1 MLVVR
6 DRMND
11 LTKGQ
16 MLLAQVVPMAL
27 QRHMLYTDLSLVIL
41 ERSNDLAILFLMSST
56 PYRHN
61 NGLQ

>member
-1 MLVVR
+1 MLVAP

-16 MLLAQVVPMAL
+16 MLVAQVVPMAL
-27 QRHMLYTDLSLVIL
+27 QRHMWYTHLSLVNL

-56 PYRHN
+56 P
-61 NGLQ
+61 